1 MPLRPEPKH
10 RKVQASRRLAL
21 RRLFVLS
28 AAAAIAFCN
37 LPSGAAAQE
46 PVRRGFENWVAVTV
60 PEGDAY
66 CQPRDYLHTNRK
78 VPDFQPR
85 VVCKKDAVH
94 CRIVLVSAF
103 RFTDLTQPVVARVD
117 RNPGIRLDGALERV
131 TDKRPRMYAVTDAAV
146 VEALLRRMRA
156 GVWIRFD
163 YTDPMGQS
171 NTAVFSLM
179 GVSAALDAIG
189 CRGPGR

>member
-1 MPLRPEPKH
+1 MPPRPERNH

-21 RRLFVLS
+21 RRFFLLS

-37 LPSGAAAQE
+37 LPSGAGAQE
-46 PVRRGFENWVAVTV
+46 PVRRGFENWVAVTA

-78 VPDFQPR
+78 VPDFQLR
-85 VVCKKDAVH
+85 VVRKKEAEH

-103 RFTDLTQPVVARVD
+103 RFADLTQPVVARVD
-117 RNPGIRLDGALERV
+117 GNPGIRLDGALEAG
-131 TDKRPRMYAVTDAAV
+131 TAKRPRTYTTSDAAV

-163 YTDPMGQS
+163 YTDPMGQG